1 MTTPRSPPSYK
12 KQLDTWKA
20 KSKLPTLAN
29 GAATKAAIPQR
40 SAHKINVSFD
50 QGCSAATMDSTASP
64 RLMMVKPSLLLS
76 PRGLTPRSARLKSA
90 DHPGSKRPAVSRS
103 RPRTSA
109 PGMGSRSEAVN
120 RFLTGAGH
128 DGASGKARTLTSSPC
143 SEMKGS
149 LSGSTNRNAGGE
161 MHNDAGASMLSA
173 HTSAPVPPVP
183 VTIKEQGLGV
193 MRSDSNDVW
202 RHANLP
208 LGQHVGSQAS
218 MSSPS
223 SFRPPSLTCVDKGP
237 ERLKTLLRLSLRAS
251 QSPCQSLTTAAR
263 MYLPVVEASL
273 DDNGDIRENSNLRDG
288 TRILGKGSFATV
300 YQMILRGGD
309 GVNYA
314 LALKVCKVSQ
324 LSKVQVTCI
333 ERELTIIRAIN
344 HSFFLQVFGHWQDSS
359 NFCLLISQAPGG
371 DLFDLLEERQRALGK
386 IDASQHRA
394 YLTRRQ
400 PASTLL
406 SWCWRSNICK
416 KKPCIR
422 NASSTVTSK
431 VRMS

>member
-1 MTTPRSPPSYK
+1 
-12 KQLDTWKA
+12 
-20 KSKLPTLAN
+20 
-29 GAATKAAIPQR
+29 
-40 SAHKINVSFD
+40 
-50 QGCSAATMDSTASP
+50 
-64 RLMMVKPSLLLS
+64 
-76 PRGLTPRSARLKSA
+76 
-90 DHPGSKRPAVSRS
+90 
-103 RPRTSA
+103 
-109 PGMGSRSEAVN
+109 
-120 RFLTGAGH
+120 
-128 DGASGKARTLTSSPC
+128 
-143 SEMKGS
+143 
-149 LSGSTNRNAGGE
+149 

-386 IDASQHRA
+386 IDASTSCLLDEETTRFYSAQLVLALKHLQEEAMYPKCIIHRDIK
-394 YLTRRQ
+394 
-400 PASTLL
+400 SE
-406 SWCWRSNICK
+406 NVMI
-416 KKPCIR
+416 
-422 NASSTVTSK
+422 SSTGYIKLVDFGFAKVLQDKSERTFTKLGTPEYMCPELIHGRHGYGGTVDWWALGVLIYEMLIGTTPFYSTSELEMFK
-431 VRMS
+431 NIVAAKIAFSDKIPRGAKALLKELLAVDESKRLGTNAAQDVCNHAWFRNYIDLDVLVDRQLPAPSLPGRLCW